1 MVRESRIS
9 TIRIFP
15 LIFILFA
22 RLYILLLGLGAIG
35 ASVML
40 LFSCQFF
47 SYQTTDGESS
57 EGLEAPFDQLSTA
70 SVGLFSFSEL
80 TKTHEDAI
88 FGDQCVKYEDWQIA
102 GQNVY
107 FSVAQIAAIAAPVL
121 GFLAWIQVFFDM
133 ICCRLCGSFVFIS
146 LLFFTASALQG
157 CTFLVFADS
166 EFW

>member
-1 MVRESRIS
+1 M
-9 TIRIFP
+9 
-15 LIFILFA
+15 
-22 RLYILLLGLGAIG
+22 
-35 ASVML
+35 
-40 LFSCQFF
+40 F
-47 SYQTTDGESS
+47 SYQSTDG
-57 EGLEAPFDQLSTA
+57 GLRDGLDAPFDQLSSA

-80 TKTHEDAI
+80 TTTDEDAV
-88 FGDQCVKYEDWQIA
+88 FGDQCVKYDDWQSA

-107 FSVAQIAAIAAPVL
+107 FSVAQIASICAPVL

-133 ICCRLCGSFVFIS
+133 ICCRLCGSFVLTS

>member
-1 MVRESRIS
+1 
-9 TIRIFP
+9 
-15 LIFILFA
+15 LIFIIFT
-22 RLYILLLGLGAIG
+22 RLYVLLLGLGAIG
-35 ASVML
+35 ASVLL

-47 SYQTTDGESS
+47 SYKTTDGELS
-57 EGLEAPFDQLSTA
+57 EGLETPFDQLSSA

-80 TKTHEDAI
+80 TTTDEDAI
-88 FGDQCVKYEDWQIA
+88 FGDQCVKYDDWQIA

-107 FSVAQIAAIAAPVL
+107 FSVAQISAIVAPVL

-133 ICCRLCGSFVFIS
+133 FCCRLCGSFVLIS